1 MGGGGDCSA
10 TSARRDW
17 VFLASFHC
25 VFTFIQAA
33 RLATRLQHTAPS
45 ETAGEW
51 GAGGHFPQ
59 GTHAGTA
66 ELMGRRAAP
75 ARGNV
80 SDPAYTQH
88 HLSHMEGNPF
98 SLSFL
103 REAGHLLGTAGHFG
117 QPWEGLIFYHT
128 QQWYLQIISHCLYPL
143 SAAACSLTHAPITGK
158 HKTWQAVQTSCSCSK
173 GRRTNP

>member
-1 MGGGGDCSA
+1 MGGGGDYSA

-25 VFTFIQAA
+25 VFTFSK
-33 RLATRLQHTAPS
+33 QHDFQHGYNTQHPQKEQGS
-45 ETAGEW
+45 
-51 GAGGHFPQ
+51 GGQLPQ
-59 GTHAGTA
+59 GTHSGTA

-75 ARGNV
+75 ARGDA

-88 HLSHMEGNPF
+88 HLGHMEGNPF

-117 QPWEGLIFYHT
+117 QP
-128 QQWYLQIISHCLYPL
+128 
-143 SAAACSLTHAPITGK
+143 
-158 HKTWQAVQTSCSCSK
+158 
-173 GRRTNP
+173 